1 MGKWA
6 GGCAGLA
13 ATVVALV
20 IACASVPDPDRYLQ
34 VAAREAETP
43 RVVGPRGPL
52 SAAESRRVLDR
63 LRQEAGDTDLLRRHL
78 AIEEAVAD
86 TPLVAGN
93 KALVIEDGPD
103 TFAAMLEDIRAAKR
117 HINAEFFIVDAD
129 GFGREFAD
137 ALIEKRRQ
145 GLSVNLIYDAIGSIG
160 TPGAFFDRLR
170 EAGIRVLEF
179 HPLNPLKGKNPND
192 RDHRKILVVDGRVA
206 YTGGINISSVYGLPG
221 GPKESQHGH
230 KGSAAGEVWRDTQIR
245 LEGPVAAEFQK
256 LFLEQWRKE
265 AKEEL
270 PDADFFPTV
279 PAAGKAVVRVI
290 ATSADKAKPEFLAT
304 FISALRNAENSVSIT
319 QGYFAPPEE
328 ELAAL
333 KEAAARGVSVRLV
346 LPQKTD
352 QPKVVFAGRRR
363 YQDLL
368 DAGVEIYERRGVLLH
383 AKTAVVDGVWSV
395 VGSANLDYRS
405 VLYND
410 EVNAVVL
417 GTEFGEEIEAMF
429 ARDLAASDRIDP
441 REWRER
447 PFFGRVKEWFAQ
459 FLEPVI

>member
-1 MGKWA
+1 MGKL
-6 GGCAGLA
+6 GVRCAGLA
-13 ATVVALV
+13 AMLVALAV
-20 IACASVPDPDRYLQ
+20 ACAAVPDTDTYLKS
-34 VAAREAETP
+34 AARQAETP

-52 SAAESRRVLDR
+52 SAAESRRVLER
-63 LRQEAGDTDLLRRHL
+63 LQQQAGDTDLLRRHL
-78 AIEEAVAD
+78 AIEEAISE

-93 KALVIEDGPD
+93 KATVIEDGPD

-129 GFGREFAD
+129 GFGRAFAD

-145 GLSVNLIYDAIGSIG
+145 GLSVNLIYDAIGSID
-160 TPGAFFDRLR
+160 TPAEYFERLR
-170 EAGIRVLEF
+170 QAGVKVLEF
-179 HPLNPLKGKNPND
+179 HPLNPLAGKNPND
-192 RDHRKILVVDGRVA
+192 RDHRKILIVDGRIA

-230 KGSAAGEVWRDTQIR
+230 KGSEPGEVWRDTQAR

-256 LFLEQWRKE
+256 LFLAQWLKE
-265 AKEEL
+265 ANEEL
-270 PDADFFPTV
+270 PDAGFFPKV
-279 PAAGKAVVRVI
+279 AAAGNAVIRVI
-290 ATSADKAKPEFLAT
+290 ATSADKEKPEFLAT
-304 FISALRNAENSVSIT
+304 FISAVRNAEKSVFIT
-319 QGYFAPPEE
+319 QGYFAPPPE
-328 ELAAL
+328 ELAEL
-333 KEAAARGVSVRLV
+333 EAAARRGVSVRLV

-352 QPKVVFAGRRR
+352 QPKVVFAGRRH

-383 AKTAVVDGVWSV
+383 AKTAVIDGVWSA

-410 EVNAVVL
+410 EVDAIVL
-417 GTEFGEEIEAMF
+417 GTEFGEEMEAMF
-429 ARDLAASDRIDP
+429 ARDLAASDRIDA
-441 REWRER
+441 RQWRER

-459 FLEPVI
+459 FLEPLI